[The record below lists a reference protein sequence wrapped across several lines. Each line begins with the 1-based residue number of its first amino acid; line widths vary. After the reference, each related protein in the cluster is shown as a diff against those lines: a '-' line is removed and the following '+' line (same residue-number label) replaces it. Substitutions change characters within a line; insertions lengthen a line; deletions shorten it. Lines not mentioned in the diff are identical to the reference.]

1 MTKKVLLF
9 LLFLTFL
16 TIGVFPYTNRIG
28 FIIGIDP
35 ISALFLMGRESHLNK
50 LYDED
55 IIISESTLNNRGEK
69 VEHKI
74 SVRNEEFGRSYVAFE
89 FDYVSNRFFNRIQYW
104 LFLNNDRKEFVNKVI
119 DLRSSIVSELTKF
132 DLGDIAEDRIDSVK
146 CVCKRFVSGI
156 DDKALLMNSNI
167 DGVAAFLGPGKKSPP
182 LLVIDDLNFAS
193 DYLDFSLCFPLETN
207 ILQPHKDYVLRD
219 LDLTRLNRSATFI
232 GNYSLSHYNWA
243 RIYFRNT
250 ENEIP
255 FPWIEFYY
263 DNPFSLSNDRKWV
276 SKIFYE
282 VID

>member
-9 LLFLTFL
+9 LLILTFL

-69 VEHKI
+69 VEHTI
-74 SVRNEEFGRSYVAFE
+74 SVRNEEFGKSYVAFE

-104 LFLNNDRKEFVNKVI
+104 LGLNNDRKEFVNMMN
-119 DLRSSIVSELTKF
+119 DLRSSIVSELAKF
-132 DLGDIAEDRIDSVK
+132 DLGVIEEDRIDSVK
-146 CVCKRFVSGI
+146 CICKRFVSGI

-167 DGVAAFLGPGKKSPP
+167 DRVAAFLGPGKKSPP

-193 DYLDFSLCFPLETN
+193 DYLDFSLCFPLGTN
-207 ILQPHKDYVLRD
+207 TPHLNEDYVLRD
-219 LDLTRLNRSATFI
+219 LDLTRFNRSAMFI
-232 GNYSLSHYNWA
+232 GNYSLSHYNWT
-243 RIYFRNT
+243 RIYFRNI

-255 FPWIEFYY
+255 FPWIEYYY